1 MQLIIEIIIK
11 SLSFVFLKEN
21 FECLFNIRFECCSI
35 ECVETYFSSS
45 PSCYLASKLRMIIK
59 SLKFFAILVT

>member
-35 ECVETYFSSS
+35 ECVETYF
-45 PSCYLASKLRMIIK
+45 PPVLP
-59 SLKFFAILVT
+59 AI